1 MLERASSLDQ
11 HNHRPLGVTV
21 ASAPVR
27 TESLVDLLDSVRRA
41 PLARLTPA
49 DVTRLV
55 DRIVVRDPEA
65 EAVDVA
71 RFHSS
76 I

>member
-1 MLERASSLDQ
+1 VTSTL
-11 HNHRPLGVTV
+11 RPLGVPV

-27 TESLVDLLDSVRRA
+27 TESLAELLDSVRRA
-41 PLARLTPA
+41 PLARLTPE
-49 DVTRLV
+49 DVAKLV
-55 DRIVVRDPEA
+55 DRIVARDPEA
-65 EAVDVA
+65 QAVDVA